1 MLQSDLCDHSDAYFV
16 VKGTITVRNE
26 ISKAIDGYNRNLIL
40 KNNASFTSCI
50 SNINNVLFGNV
61 EDLDVAM
68 PIYNPFEYSKNYR
81 KTTGILTWPEGC
93 VIINIATRER
103 GAQRDPPEVRTS
115 IDAILSITD
124 TKLYVPVVTH
134 STQENNTLL
143 QQLKTRFKQT
153 IKWNKYR
160 SETSNWNKNN
170 NLNYLIDPTLFNVK
184 ILSVLSFEN
193 ENDRIFFKKYYMSNV
208 EIKNFNVLMEGERFL
223 KTPIK
228 IKEEACEKII
238 EI

>member
-1 MLQSDLCDHSDAYFV
+1 MS
-16 VKGTITVRNE
+16 
-26 ISKAIDGYNRNLIL
+26 
-40 KNNASFTSCI
+40 
-50 SNINNVLFGNV
+50 
-61 EDLDVAM
+61 
-68 PIYNPFEYSKNYR
+68 IYNPFEYSKNYR
-81 KTTGILTWPEGC
+81 KTTGILTWPEC
-93 VIINIATRER
+93 CMIINIATRER

-115 IDAILSITD
+115 IDAILAITD

-143 QQLKTRFKQT
+143 QQLKTWFKQT

-160 SETSNWNKNN
+160 SETSNWNKNS
-170 NLNYLIDPTLFNVK
+170 NLNYLIDPTFFNVK
-184 ILSVLSFEN
+184 ILSVSSFEN

-238 EI
+238 EIWKDNDYTTGNLLD